1 MVFRIIGV
9 SLLVLLACGCGK
21 GPSAAPPDD
30 GKRIV
35 VRVSHPEP
43 PKELPEGM
51 CFTGLY
57 AYDVMLIA
65 DRLPS
70 EAFCA
75 QLATRLFP
83 DVEQLPWSAKELINP
98 DQVVECA
105 LTRNDTRLLLWRGDP
120 DNEGPRFDRAEE
132 LTWTACGRLR
142 KEGWKPLDLENL

>member
-1 MVFRIIGV
+1 
-9 SLLVLLACGCGK
+9 
-21 GPSAAPPDD
+21 
-30 GKRIV
+30 
-35 VRVSHPEP
+35 
-43 PKELPEGM
+43 M